1 MKCRGVGLVVVALAL
16 TACGGSSSSGPEP
29 PSVEEYLDD
38 LIEVS
43 APINKLCIVLEAK
56 AQTDDQL
63 PELLDCK
70 RDESLSEVVAIT
82 TVWEDSAYNAAMND
96 LEAPD
101 LLFAPPV
108 AVAVADLFAA
118 NESSFSDVNLL
129 VFVLNYREDR
139 CYNIIMMPA
148 PVAIKLGN
156 GEITPVDALNE
167 SLIRDTGC

>member
-56 AQTDDQL
+56 AQTDDEL

-70 RDESLSEVVAIT
+70 RDESLPGTVAIT
-82 TVWEDSAYNAAMND
+82 TVWEDPAYNAAMND
-96 LEAPD
+96 VEGPD
-101 LLFAPPV
+101 WLFAPT
-108 AVAVADLFAA
+108 VAVADLFAA
-118 NESSFSDVNLL
+118 NESSFSDVDVLL
-129 VFVLNYREDR
+129 FVFKVR
-139 CYNIIMMPA
+139 CNNVIMMPA

-156 GEITPVDALNE
+156 GEITPVDASNE
-167 SLIRDTGC
+167 SLLTVDTGC